1 MQRPPSATHAAVA
14 ASGLLGLVVSTG
26 LVVIFDPFS
35 RDAVAS
41 VAVIIAATAA
51 FVAVPDLLFQKVHLR
66 PSSGLDFSLDSPSW
80 SRTAIKLLGLLGSV
94 SFIGGF
100 YWLLPEYDKEFY
112 QPYFQLLALVWPYWA
127 VLSVPYFY
135 FIDRRM
141 RDPADGYW
149 HLGHLLLGRWR
160 QVDRAILLQHGLGWF
175 IKGFFMP
182 LMFGYLCRDLQTMW
196 QAMNEEFSLYLQW
209 HNLSYMALYMVDVG
223 LVCVGYVFSLR
234 LLDSHLRAAD
244 QTLTGWIAALICYEP
259 FWGFV
264 RLGFLSSW
272 GDFNW
277 AVLFADRPIM
287 LTIWSIAILAL
298 TAIYVW
304 ATVMFGLRF
313 SNLTHRGIITS
324 GPYRFTKHP
333 AYVAKNIAWWMIAL
347 PFMADVP
354 IGTMIQNCLLL
365 LGINL
370 IYLLRAKTEERL
382 LGSDPVYVDY
392 ARWIDAHG
400 MFRVLRNMPVVRFK
414 APGKATIA

>member
-1 MQRPPSATHAAVA
+1 
-14 ASGLLGLVVSTG
+14 
-26 LVVIFDPFS
+26 
-35 RDAVAS
+35 
-41 VAVIIAATAA
+41 
-51 FVAVPDLLFQKVHLR
+51 
-66 PSSGLDFSLDSPSW
+66 
-80 SRTAIKLLGLLGSV
+80 
-94 SFIGGF
+94 
-100 YWLLPEYDKEFY
+100 
-112 QPYFQLLALVWPYWA
+112 
-127 VLSVPYFY
+127 
-135 FIDRRM
+135 
-141 RDPADGYW
+141 
-149 HLGHLLLGRWR
+149 
-160 QVDRAILLQHGLGWF
+160 
-175 IKGFFMP
+175 
-182 LMFGYLCRDLQTMW
+182 
-196 QAMNEEFSLYLQW
+196 
-209 HNLSYMALYMVDVG
+209 MVDMG
-223 LVCVGYVFSLR
+223 LVCVGYIFSLR

-277 AVLFADRPIM
+277 AVLFADRPTM

-324 GPYRFTKHP
+324 GPYRLTKHP

-365 LGINL
+365 LGISL

-382 LGSDPVYVDY
+382 LASDPVYVDY

-400 MFRVLRNMPVVRFK
+400 MFRFLRNMPVVRFK